1 VPLHFLLP
9 PATPAPP
16 TGLPPL
22 HNVILADDLQKIVF
36 SHHLT
41 VPPKNIFDYTT
52 LPYPTLNITGLR
64 PYSVVVGALFVTTIF
79 VTFVKK

>member
-1 VPLHFLLP
+1 MPVHFLLP
-9 PATPAPP
+9 LATPAPP

-22 HNVILADDLQKIVF
+22 HNVILADDLQKI

-41 VPPKNIFDYTT
+41 VPQNIFDYTT